1 MNAMHLFTFKKLL
14 ILGIVCGLLFTNL
27 DAARQQHPSLEPI
40 RVGVFLDLSGR
51 TSSYGTATLNGVKL
65 AADEIN
71 AYRGTDRRR
80 VELHIE
86 DDSGRP
92 DEAATVARRLIDQKK
107 VHALVGEVASSNTL
121 AAAPIAQNAKVPLI
135 TSATH
140 LAITQVGNYVF
151 RVGVVDP
158 FQAQALAQFAI
169 RTLKVK
175 RVALLVDATSDYSQ
189 DLAAAFE
196 KSLTGLGGLI
206 VLKQSYAGGDKDF
219 AAQLVAIKRSNP
231 DVVFIPG
238 YYSEAGPIARQ
249 AKQLGL
255 TKPLLGCDGW
265 DSPQLW
271 ELGGNALNGAY
282 IANHYAVDNPS
293 SANKEFVSKYKAR
306 YESAEPDSLAALGY
320 DAMKL
325 LADAVSRAG
334 TIDGPSLQRALAE
347 TRGFEGVTGTITM
360 DENRNPLRAVILRLQ
375 DGKFLYRATVLPT
388 KANGRN

>member
-1 MNAMHLFTFKKLL
+1 MHITNFKALL
-14 ILGIVCGLLFTNL
+14 ILGIVCALLFTGFSPN
-27 DAARQQHPSLEPI
+27 RHQNQSLEPI

-51 TSSYGTATLNGVKL
+51 TASLGKPTLNGVKL

-121 AAAPIAQNAKVPLI
+121 AAAPIAQSAKVPLI

-151 RVGVVDP
+151 RVSVVDP

-169 RTLKVK
+169 RSLKVK
-175 RVALLVDATSDYSQ
+175 RVALLVDASSDYSQ
-189 DLAAAFE
+189 DLAAVFE

-231 DVVFIPG
+231 DAVFIPG

-255 TKPLLGCDGW
+255 NKPLLGVDGW

-271 ELGGNALNGAY
+271 ELGGTALNGAY
-282 IANHYAVDNPS
+282 ISNHYAIDDPS
-293 SANKEFVSKYKAR
+293 SANKEFVAKYKAR
-306 YESAEPDSLAALGY
+306 YQGEQPDSLAALGY

-334 TIDGPSLQRALAE
+334 TTNGPSLQQALAE
-347 TRGFEGVTGTITM
+347 TKGFAGVTGTITM
-360 DENRNPLRAVILRLQ
+360 DENRTSLRAVIVRLQ
-375 DGKFLYRATVLPT
+375 DGKFLYRETVLPT
-388 KANGRN
+388 KENGGN

>member
-1 MNAMHLFTFKKLL
+1 MHITNFKALL
-14 ILGIVCGLLFTNL
+14 ILGIVCALLFTGFSLN
-27 DAARQQHPSLEPI
+27 RHQNQSLEPI

-51 TSSYGTATLNGVKL
+51 TASLGKPTLNGVKL

-121 AAAPIAQNAKVPLI
+121 AAAPIAQSAKVPLI

-231 DVVFIPG
+231 DAVFIPG

-255 TKPLLGCDGW
+255 NKPLLGVDGW

-271 ELGGNALNGAY
+271 ELGGTALNGAY
-282 IANHYAVDNPS
+282 ISNHYAIDDPS
-293 SANKEFVSKYKAR
+293 SANKEFVAKYKAR
-306 YESAEPDSLAALGY
+306 YQGEQPDSLAALGY

-334 TIDGPSLQRALAE
+334 TTNGPSLQQALAE
-347 TRGFEGVTGTITM
+347 TKGFAGVTGTITM
-360 DENRNPLRAVILRLQ
+360 DENRNSLRAVIVRLQ
-375 DGKFLYRATVLPT
+375 DGKFLYRETVLPT
-388 KANGRN
+388 KENGGN